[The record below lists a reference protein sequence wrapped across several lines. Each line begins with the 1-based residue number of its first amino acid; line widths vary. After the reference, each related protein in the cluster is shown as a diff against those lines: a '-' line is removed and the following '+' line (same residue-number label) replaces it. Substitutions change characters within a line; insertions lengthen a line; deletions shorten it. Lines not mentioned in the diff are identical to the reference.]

1 MALTEGR
8 TITIGAPNPEGWG
21 PWVGV
26 PKERQSVCAFKDC
39 TRRGGPKICP
49 YDGRYH
55 HHGCIHY
62 DLKDERMRDGWCWL
76 CQPHYDELVAEVEA
90 KRKARAA

>member
-1 MALTEGR
+1 MSDQER
-8 TITIGAPNPEGWG
+8 TLSIGAPKPDGWG

-26 PKERQSVCAFKDC
+26 PKARQYVCAFQDC
-39 TRRGGPKICP
+39 NRRGHARVCP

-62 DLKDERMRDGWCWL
+62 PKDERMRDGWCYV
-76 CQPHYDELVAEVEA
+76 CDEHFDLLVAELKERGGGKYA
-90 KRKARAA
+90 